1 MFYNKKMNSKPFL
14 KWAGGKSQ
22 LLNEIEKYFPPE
34 IFEGRIYKYFEPF
47 VGGGAVFFHISNNF
61 SINESFI
68 CDINQ
73 ELILTYKIIRDFIDD
88 LIEQLEI
95 LQIKFIDLSSEDRK
109 LYYYHLRKIFN
120 ENIENIDFEKINSKS
135 INRAAQTIF
144 LNHTCYNGLFRVN
157 QAGEFNVP
165 YGCYKNPK
173 ILDKTNLL
181 NVSLSLQ
188 NTRIELGDFS
198 TFTDLIDK
206 NSFVYFDPP
215 YIPISKSANFTS
227 YSSKSFNRLDQLRLA
242 KYSQFLN
249 SIGTKVMLSN
259 SDPTNI
265 KVYQNNLFNDF
276 DTFFENEF
284 IRYGFNIKKVKARRN
299 INCDGNLRGKISE
312 LIIINY

>member
-1 MFYNKKMNSKPFL
+1 M
-14 KWAGGKSQ
+14 
-22 LLNEIEKYFPPE
+22 
-34 IFEGRIYKYFEPF
+34 
-47 VGGGAVFFHISNNF
+47 
-61 SINESFI
+61 
-68 CDINQ
+68 
-73 ELILTYKIIRDFIDD
+73 
-88 LIEQLEI
+88 
-95 LQIKFIDLSSEDRK
+95 
-109 LYYYHLRKIFN
+109 
-120 ENIENIDFEKINSKS
+120 
-135 INRAAQTIF
+135 
-144 LNHTCYNGLFRVN
+144 NHTCYNGLFRVN

-198 TFTDLIDK
+198 TYTDLIDK

-276 DTFFENEF
+276 DIFFENEY
-284 IRYGFNIKKVKARRN
+284 IKYGFNIKKVKARRN

-312 LIIINY
+312 LIITNY